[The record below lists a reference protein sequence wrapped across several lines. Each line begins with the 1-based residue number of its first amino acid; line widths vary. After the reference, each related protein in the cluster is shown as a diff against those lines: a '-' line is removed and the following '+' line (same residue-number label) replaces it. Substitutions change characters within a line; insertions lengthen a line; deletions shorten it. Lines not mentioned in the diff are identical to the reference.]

1 MAASKSLYTSLDT
14 PCVLLDLDKLEA
26 NIKEMSDLAAEAGV
40 LLRPH
45 IKVHQSA
52 FITRLQVEAGAC
64 GIEVGTIDQ
73 AEVFA
78 AEGFDDIMVAHPFFG
93 QLKMA
98 KLKRLLSQPSLE
110 LTLIVD
116 MIEQARAIS
125 EVGQAVGR
133 KVPVVLKI
141 ETGGDRY
148 GVPPGRPALQMAKAM
163 SSLPGID
170 LIGIYTHEVYGGD
183 TPEGANEL
191 TYEVASAMS
200 ETARMMKKAGLPI
213 DHVSIGSSPTYR
225 PACNYIK
232 RGEFPEINEI
242 HPGSCIIGSMLHVR
256 RFAST
261 EDRCTLTILA
271 SVMSTSHSGHAV
283 IDAGSKTLG
292 SDPLLAFQDRP
303 DFFWHGKPS
312 YGKVRGRPDLW
323 LGSVAA
329 ESARVFYTDSKKK
342 LGLGE
347 RLEIIPN
354 NPFIVTNMH
363 DELYGVR
370 NGKVEKMIPMTGRG
384 RGS

>member
-1 MAASKSLYTSLDT
+1 MTESKSLYPSLDT

-26 NIKEMSDLAAEAGV
+26 NIKEMSHLAAEARV

-52 FITRLQVEAGAC
+52 FIAGLQVKAGAC
-64 GIEVGTIDQ
+64 GIEVGTVDQ

-78 AEGFDDIMVAHPFFG
+78 AEGFDDILIAHPFFG
-93 QLKMA
+93 QLKSV
-98 KLKRLLSQPSLE
+98 KLKELLSRPNLK
-110 LTLIVD
+110 LILIVD
-116 MIEQARAIS
+116 MIEQAKAIS
-125 EVGQAVGR
+125 AVGQAVGR
-133 KVPVVLKI
+133 KVPVALKI

-148 GVPPGRPALQMAKAM
+148 GVPSGKPALQIAEAIAP
-163 SSLPGID
+163 LPGID
-170 LIGIYTHEVYGGD
+170 FKGIYTHEVYGGA

-191 TYEVASAMS
+191 AYEVCSAMS
-200 ETARMMKKAGLPI
+200 ETARMMKKAGLPT

-232 RGEFPEINEI
+232 QGEFPEINEV

-256 RFAST
+256 RFAI
-261 EDRCTLTILA
+261 EENRCTLTILA
-271 SVMSTSHSGHAV
+271 SVMSTSHPNHAV

-303 DFFWHGKPS
+303 NFYWQGKPS
-312 YGKVRGRPDLW
+312 YGAVQGRPDLW

-329 ESARVFYTDSKKK
+329 ESARVFCMNPQKK
-342 LGLGE
+342 LRLGE

-354 NPFIVTNMH
+354 NPFLVTNMH
-363 DELYGVR
+363 DQLYGVR
-370 NGKVEKMIPMTGRG
+370 GGKVERMISVTGRG